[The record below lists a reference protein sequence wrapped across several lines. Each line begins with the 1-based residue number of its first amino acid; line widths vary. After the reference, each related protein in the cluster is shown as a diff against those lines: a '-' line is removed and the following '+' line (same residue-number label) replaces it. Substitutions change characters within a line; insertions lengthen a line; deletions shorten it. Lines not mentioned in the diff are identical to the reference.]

1 MKSLELTKPITTES
15 LLSEFESR
23 FNMTM
28 DLTKFNEHELQDYAN
43 HVRTKI
49 HEITQNTHFGQELKD
64 NSYQKSQ
71 MMLDIINQAITE
83 RKLGE
88 YGGDTG
94 NSILDKATAPIKDKL
109 SKGQALSPEERTAAS
124 KLMAMKKMP
133 KGTGT
138 MMGVKEVGEE
148 QSEINEVPGA
158 GLVKRGLR
166 SLGAKAAGAIGM
178 KGTAAGLKGAA
189 QADKKARELYTQL
202 RRYAGQTGGDVD
214 ALTVTDLQSFLQKQG
229 YKTDRTPKGPAG
241 KVLNKQQVDD
251 ILMKSVQDTFRFQA
265 PATAK
270 SQEKSTMQTDFM
282 KQFKQ
287 MASDP
292 ATKKKLMSIL
302 QGQTVPAESVTE
314 NPAMA
319 LGRVAAKAAGSAAG
333 TTVANRAMNKL
344 GMKEGVEEQSELI
357 LAAKDMMD
365 KVTGYLEDLA
375 SMKTE
380 GMLELADRIRDEM
393 GAEKSDAFL
402 QKIQPAIEQ
411 AEATL
416 TTTRQE
422 LDNGVRI
429 LTGEEVASEPMGAD
443 DTMDMDTDLDSLDTD
458 MDDTETDEFG
468 ASDAEAGGTEP
479 EGREQRESK
488 EVFEASNRLYSKLA
502 GK

>member
-1 MKSLELTKPITTES
+1 MNSLEFTKPLTTES
-15 LLSEFESR
+15 LLKEFESR

-28 DLTKFNEHELQDYAN
+28 DLAKFNEEELNDYAN

-71 MMLDIINQAITE
+71 MMLDIINQEVTQ

-88 YGGDTG
+88 YGGSMEQ
-94 NSILDKATAPIKDKL
+94 NPILQKATAPIKDKL
-109 SKGQALSPEERTAAS
+109 SKGQALSPDERGAAS
-124 KLMAMKKMP
+124 KLMAMKQMP

-138 MMGVKEVGEE
+138 M
-148 QSEINEVPGA
+148 N
-158 GLVKRGLR
+158 
-166 SLGAKAAGAIGM
+166 
-178 KGTAAGLKGAA
+178 
-189 QADKKARELYTQL
+189 
-202 RRYAGQTGGDVD
+202 
-214 ALTVTDLQSFLQKQG
+214 
-229 YKTDRTPKGPAG
+229 
-241 KVLNKQQVDD
+241 
-251 ILMKSVQDTFRFQA
+251 
-265 PATAK
+265 
-270 SQEKSTMQTDFM
+270 
-282 KQFKQ
+282 
-287 MASDP
+287 
-292 ATKKKLMSIL
+292 
-302 QGQTVPAESVTE
+302 
-314 NPAMA
+314 
-319 LGRVAAKAAGSAAG
+319 
-333 TTVANRAMNKL
+333 

-365 KVTGYLEDLA
+365 KVTSFLEDLA

-429 LTGEEVASEPMGAD
+429 LTGEEVASDPMGAD
-443 DTMDMDTDLDSLDTD
+443 DTMDMDNTDADLDDLETD
-458 MDDTETDEFG
+458 DLESDEFG
-468 ASDAEAGGTEP
+468 ASDAEAGGTDP

-488 EVFEASNRLYSKLA
+488 EVFETSNRLYSKLA

>member
-1 MKSLELTKPITTES
+1 MKSLDLTKPITTES
-15 LLSEFESR
+15 LLKEFESR

-28 DLTKFNEHELQDYAN
+28 DLSQFNEEELHDYAN

-49 HEITQNTHFGQELKD
+49 HENTQNTHFGQELKD
-64 NSYQKSQ
+64 DSYQKNQ

-88 YGGDTG
+88 YGGKMD
-94 NSILDKATAPIKDKL
+94 NPILDKATAPIKDKL
-109 SKGQALSPEERTAAS
+109 AKGQALSPDARTAAS
-124 KLMAMKKMP
+124 KLMAMKQMP

-138 MMGVKEVGEE
+138 MKGV
-148 QSEINEVPGA
+148 
-158 GLVKRGLR
+158 
-166 SLGAKAAGAIGM
+166 
-178 KGTAAGLKGAA
+178 
-189 QADKKARELYTQL
+189 
-202 RRYAGQTGGDVD
+202 
-214 ALTVTDLQSFLQKQG
+214 
-229 YKTDRTPKGPAG
+229 
-241 KVLNKQQVDD
+241 
-251 ILMKSVQDTFRFQA
+251 
-265 PATAK
+265 
-270 SQEKSTMQTDFM
+270 
-282 KQFKQ
+282 
-287 MASDP
+287 
-292 ATKKKLMSIL
+292 
-302 QGQTVPAESVTE
+302 
-314 NPAMA
+314 
-319 LGRVAAKAAGSAAG
+319 
-333 TTVANRAMNKL
+333 
-344 GMKEGVEEQSELI
+344 KEGVEEQSELI

-365 KVTGYLEDLA
+365 KVTSFLEDLA

-443 DTMDMDTDLDSLDTD
+443 DTMDMDTTDADLDDLSTD
-458 MDDTETDEFG
+458 DLESDEFG

-488 EVFEASNRLYSKLA
+488 EVFEASNRLFSKLA